1 VAWRDDSTRAV
12 SLQASF
18 GPIRSG
24 VREVVRALL
33 VVINRLPGNHIGW
46 VGTSHN
52 RLTNNK
58 RTPVQEGS
66 QPYYQCLAA
75 SKVIQEVEA
84 GAAELKAEKAR
95 LEAMIQELEK

>member
-1 VAWRDDSTRAV
+1 M
-12 SLQASF
+12 
-18 GPIRSG
+18 
-24 VREVVRALL
+24 
-33 VVINRLPGNHIGW
+33 
-46 VGTSHN
+46 GTSHN

-84 GAAELKAEKAR
+84 GAAEFKAEKAR
-95 LEAMIQELEK
+95 LEVMIQELEK